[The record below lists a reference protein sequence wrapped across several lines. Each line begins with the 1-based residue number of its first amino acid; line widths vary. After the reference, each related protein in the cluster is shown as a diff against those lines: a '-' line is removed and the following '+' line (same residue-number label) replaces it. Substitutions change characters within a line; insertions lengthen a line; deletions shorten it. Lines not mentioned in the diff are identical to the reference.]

1 MPYRRFPVTYNA
13 RPSLTLACVLGFW
26 SLLILLVL
34 SSGPAFAEWIKV
46 VDNDQTGIT
55 VYADPMTVR
64 RNGNLVKGWLLYDF
78 KTIQTKTYAAF
89 LSFTALSEID
99 CTEERTRQL
108 ALTNFSRNMGTGEVV
123 YTGAD
128 EGKWYPV
135 QPESVDRT
143 LWKLACGKP

>member
-1 MPYRRFPVTYNA
+1 MRRSPVT
-13 RPSLTLACVLGFW
+13 PFLTLACVW
-26 SLLILLVL
+26 SLLLL
-34 SSGPAFAEWIKV
+34 SSGPASAEWVKI
-46 VDNDQTGIT
+46 VDNDQIGIT

-78 KTIQTKTYAAF
+78 KTIQTKTSAAF

-123 YTGAD
+123 YTAAD

-143 LWKLACGKP
+143 LWKLACGKK

>member
-1 MPYRRFPVTYNA
+1 MRRSPVTDNA
-13 RPSLTLACVLGFW
+13 RPFLPLACVW
-26 SLLILLVL
+26 SLLVL

-99 CTEERTRQL
+99 CTEERARQL

-123 YTGAD
+123 YTGAA

-135 QPESVDRT
+135 PPESVDRT
-143 LWKLACGKP
+143 LWKLACGKK

>member
-1 MPYRRFPVTYNA
+1 MRRSPVT
-13 RPSLTLACVLGFW
+13 PFLTLACVW
-26 SLLILLVL
+26 SLLLL
-34 SSGPAFAEWIKV
+34 SSGPASAEWVKI
-46 VDNDQTGIT
+46 VDNDQIGIT

-78 KTIQTKTYAAF
+78 KTIQTKTSAAF

-123 YTGAD
+123 YTAAD